1 MEDIQKEDSRGKG
14 EVKDLACA
22 QKVLYSIH
30 STKYGYEGIC
40 LSEKLVELAGCDISV
55 ETASLSQISV
65 AIMKHFASNAK

>member
-1 MEDIQKEDSRGKG
+1 MEDLKEKYVIVKG

-40 LSEKLVELAGCDISV
+40 LSEKLDELAGCDISV